1 MGEAIRSLVFL
12 PTVFTPYDPTSNYLS
27 QMKFAKFMFSQESV
41 CPQGVCAPLHVGRY
55 PPPGQTLCSACW
67 DMVNKRA
74 TGMHSCFISSL
85 SVICMTRKHSSRI
98 RASRLRQPYMCFFN
112 SHQMLSPVEGGPQVD
127 KFEQVP
133 SLGHPFH

>member
-1 MGEAIRSLVFL
+1 
-12 PTVFTPYDPTSNYLS
+12 
-27 QMKFAKFMFSQESV
+27 MKFAKFMFSQVSV
-41 CPQGVCAPLHVGRY
+41 CPQGVCAPLHVGRH
-55 PPPGQTLCSACW
+55 PPADPPVQCMLGYGQQAGSTHP
-67 DMVNKRA
+67 

-112 SHQMLSPVEGGPQVD
+112 SHQMLGPVEGGPQVD